1 MDRQASGFNYLKD
14 TTTTTT
20 TTTTTSRLLED
31 HVDDVL

>member
-14 TTTTTT
+14 TTTA
-20 TTTTTSRLLED
+20 TTTTSRLLED

>member
-1 MDRQASGFNYLKD
+1 MDRQTSGFNYLKD